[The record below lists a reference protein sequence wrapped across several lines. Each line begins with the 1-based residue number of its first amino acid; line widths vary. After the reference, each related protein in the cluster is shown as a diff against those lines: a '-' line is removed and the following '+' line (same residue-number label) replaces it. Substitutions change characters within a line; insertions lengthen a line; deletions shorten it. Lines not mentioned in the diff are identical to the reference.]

1 MSENENP
8 TTNEEKQAKPDA
20 KPSRSNDRR
29 GGGGGDRRGGGG
41 GDRRG
46 GGGGDRR
53 GGGGGGG
60 GRNRGGRGGRRRG
73 KTYYCPKGKCFDYK
87 NLDTLSRFV
96 SESGKIKPRRQTGNC
111 SRCQREL
118 AREIKR
124 ARHLA
129 LLPFAD
135 TN

>member
-8 TTNEEKQAKPDA
+8 KQEQEKKESNES
-20 KPSRSNDRR
+20 SRSNRR
-29 GGGGGDRRGGGG
+29 SNNWRA
-41 GDRRG
+41 
-46 GGGGDRR
+46 
-53 GGGGGGG
+53 
-60 GRNRGGRGGRRRG
+60 GRGKTRRRRG

-87 NLDTLSRFV
+87 DLDTLTRYIN
-96 SESGKIKPRRQTGNC
+96 ESGKIKPRRQTGNC

-129 LLPFAD
+129 LLSFIDAD
-135 TN
+135 

>member
-8 TTNEEKQAKPDA
+8 MENEEQFE
-20 KPSRSNDRR
+20 SESNERES
-29 GGGGGDRRGGGG
+29 
-41 GDRRG
+41 
-46 GGGGDRR
+46 
-53 GGGGGGG
+53 
-60 GRNRGGRGGRRRG
+60 RGGRGGMRGNRNSGGARARGKTRRRRG

-87 NLDTLSRFV
+87 DLDTLNRYV
-96 SESGKIKPRRQTGNC
+96 NESGKIKPRRQTGNC

-129 LLPFAD
+129 LMSFIDAD
-135 TN
+135 